1 MMIQNVHSNH
11 IAPNMFGACVQ
22 ALFVKKKNS
31 FFSVCCFQKVSLG
44 LEKGAVEEVKVY
56 AALQKR
62 QTLQALRLTAKFM
75 INQKTE
81 YCEVFLFLLTMVN
94 VSLQDVTL
102 QNQRAIGKEIDSR
115 KNVEVRTWK
124 I

>member
-1 MMIQNVHSNH
+1 MCSG
-11 IAPNMFGACVQ
+11 PFC
-22 ALFVKKKNS
+22 KKGE
-31 FFSVCCFQKVSLG
+31 FIFSVYSFQKVSLG
-44 LEKGAVEEVKVY
+44 LEKGAGEEVKAY
-56 AALQKR
+56 AALQKK
-62 QTLQALRLTAKFM
+62 QTLQALRLIAKFK

-81 YCEVFLFLLTMVN
+81 YCEVSLFLLTVVN

-102 QNQRAIGKEIDSR
+102 QNQRAIGKENRGR